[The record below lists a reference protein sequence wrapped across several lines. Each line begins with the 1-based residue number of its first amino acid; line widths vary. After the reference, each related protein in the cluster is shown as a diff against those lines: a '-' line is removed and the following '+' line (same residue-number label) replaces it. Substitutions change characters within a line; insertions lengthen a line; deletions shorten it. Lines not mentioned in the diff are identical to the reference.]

1 MKKTS
6 KFWPFGDP
14 EVEIYDNPSWDLP
27 GWRRA
32 INGRDGKAARRPLR
46 RPGK

>member
-27 GWRRA
+27 GWRKAKRQRGEDA
-32 INGRDGKAARRPLR
+32 PSRRGRLPN
-46 RPGK
+46 